1 MCVCVCIYDAVNNFC
16 VSCLSLTSVK
26 MNILLL
32 DPDVYL
38 SVRSELCVV
47 VQVKIGCLID
57 SSALFECCREQ
68 ATVHCSKCVCVCVCV
83 RKCS

>member
-1 MCVCVCIYDAVNNFC
+1 
-16 VSCLSLTSVK
+16 

-38 SVRSELCVV
+38 GVRSELCVV

-68 ATVHCSKCVCVCVCV
+68 ATVQRSKGVRVCVCARACTRVN
-83 RKCS
+83 